1 MGAKQS
7 TPAFDPG
14 RTRAY
19 SSSDL
24 PSGGHAN
31 AVSDGGV
38 AGLRY
43 TNGPDGPRIRYTGGG
58 GGGGT
63 GGGGSSSGGGGGGVG
78 VGGLDIPSGG
88 RSGSHARINQS
99 LEEEEEEEEDEEER
113 EGGDLTLPAAGGHRL
128 LVGSLP
134 AHLSPRMLGGFHC
147 PVCSNY
153 VVSEEMEKHLL
164 ACFSKTRLAYNK
176 DILSKDSG
184 ECAVCLEEMEQGDTI
199 ARLPCL
205 CIYHK
210 GCIDEWFEVN
220 RSCPE
225 HPFE

>member
-1 MGAKQS
+1 VLLLKKKKKKKKKKTKSTVYNCHNFFRGCCCCFLPSPTMGAKQS

-31 AVSDGGV
+31 AVSDGGI

-58 GGGGT
+58 GGGSS
-63 GGGGSSSGGGGGGVG
+63 GGGSSGG

-99 LEEEEEEEEDEEER
+99 LEEEEEEDDGEE

-128 LVGSLP
+128 RIGSLP
-134 AHLSPRMLGGFHC
+134 AHLSPRMLGGKVDH
-147 PVCSNY
+147 
-153 VVSEEMEKHLL
+153 HG
-164 ACFSKTRLAYNK
+164 
-176 DILSKDSG
+176 IW
-184 ECAVCLEEMEQGDTI
+184 Q
-199 ARLPCL
+199 
-205 CIYHK
+205 
-210 GCIDEWFEVN
+210 
-220 RSCPE
+220 
-225 HPFE
+225 